1 MSHTLRRLRLALFIA
16 FRIVRSRRSPTLSLV
31 TVLSILAVAFGSCK
45 LSLALGVTGGFQ
57 DAFEQRILG
66 LYPHLVV
73 HKRGTN
79 FREYPE
85 VLRRLRDTPG
95 VVGATAATYDDM
107 MISAGV
113 QRSGCV
119 VKGLELSS
127 VNTVVDLT
135 HLLRSGSVEALSEA
149 LRAHADGATVRLD
162 DVVAGTWWTVVA
174 DPDGGVLPVR
184 EDTTPPDPGNGR
196 VAVLNLTGRPGV
208 ATSLVPDDPDIPDV
222 PQEDADAD
230 AGSGPAPARLR
241 PDTHR
246 PVSPKRGGVLTH
258 LLHLGDAGDGS
269 ADGAERPD
277 ADTPSLAP
285 LPVALGTPAPR
296 ALTEAIEVPAGRWRL
311 EPGGAAVSVS
321 EETLLT
327 LVLLPGPDGGAP
339 IVRALASPARVPI
352 RDGMAMVRLLNAHEA
367 AGDDA
372 GLTLSRADGP
382 LTEAPVAPGAASPF
396 LPTVG
401 RLPGVL
407 LGSELARR
415 LDAKVGTEVTLVTPL
430 RGVDNKMMGPYGM
443 APSSQRHV
451 VVGTFE
457 SGFYEYDVRL
467 ALTSLSAAQRF
478 MNRGKVVR
486 WVEVRASD
494 LMDLDELKRRVAA
507 ALDPYDMRTVVD
519 NATLLD
525 QKLKRI
531 LSGEVTQAPLAPA
544 RGAVGALRNAVK
556 VLNILKYQEYDLGY
570 QPRYRIVDWREMNK
584 NLFSALKL
592 QKLVLTMFFLIIII
606 VGSFVV
612 VGSQIMVVHDKTP
625 DIAILK
631 AMGVTPWMIRLI
643 FSIQALFVAGLG
655 ALLGVLSGAGLALL
669 AKAVDYRLD
678 AAVYLIDRLPVDV
691 RPTELALVALGT
703 VVTVFIATQYS
714 AARAAHKNP
723 VDGLRALD

>member
-31 TVLSILAVAFGSCK
+31 TVLSILAVGFGSCK

-57 DAFEQRILG
+57 DAFEKRILG
-66 LYPHLVV
+66 LYPHLVI
-73 HKRGTN
+73 HKRGTD

-85 VLRRLRDTPG
+85 VLAKLRQTPG

-107 MISAGV
+107 MIAAGV
-113 QRSGCV
+113 HRSGCV

-127 VNTVVDLT
+127 VESVVDLGS
-135 HLLRSGSVEALSEA
+135 LLRSGSVEALSED
-149 LRAHADGATVRLD
+149 LRAHLDGSTVRLD
-162 DVVAGTWWTVVA
+162 DVVAGTWWTVAVPPTG
-174 DPDGGVLPVR
+174 DVLPLR
-184 EDTTPPDPGNGR
+184 DDPTPPDPGNAR
-196 VAVLNLTGRPGV
+196 VAVLNLTGHPGV
-208 ATSLVPDDPDIPDV
+208 ATSLVPDTAP
-222 PQEDADAD
+222 
-230 AGSGPAPARLR
+230 GAPANTR
-241 PDTHR
+241 PHAAR
-246 PVSPKRGGVLTH
+246 PPTKRGGALSR
-258 LLHLGDAGDGS
+258 LLHLGDDE
-269 ADGAERPD
+269 ADARRAD
-277 ADTPSLAP
+277 DTPALAP
-285 LPVALGTPAPR
+285 LPVSLGTPAPR
-296 ALTEAIEVPAGRWRL
+296 ALTDAVEVPAGRWRL
-311 EPGGAAVSVS
+311 QPGGTPVSVS
-321 EETLLT
+321 EDTLVT
-327 LVLLPGPDGGAP
+327 LVLLPGPDDARP
-339 IVRALASPARVPI
+339 TVRALTAPARVPV
-352 RDGMAMVRLLNAHEA
+352 RDGMAMVRLLNARASGPDAA
-367 AGDDA
+367 AGAALALAADA
-372 GLTLSRADGP
+372 GP
-382 LTEAPVAPGAASPF
+382 LTDAAVPPGDASAYV
-396 LPTVG
+396 PTVG

-415 LDAKVGTEVTLVTPL
+415 LDAEVGTEVTLVTPL

-467 ALTSLSAAQRF
+467 ALTSLAAAQRF

-494 LMDLDELKRRVAA
+494 LMDLDDLKRRVAA
-507 ALDPYDMRTVVD
+507 TLDPYDIRTVAD
-519 NATLLD
+519 NATLLRD
-525 QKLKRI
+525 KIHRI
-531 LSGEVTQAPLAPA
+531 LAGEVTQAPLSPA
-544 RGAVGALRNAVK
+544 RGAVSALRNTVK

-570 QPRYRIVDWREMNK
+570 QPRYRIVDWREMNT

-678 AAVYLIDRLPVDV
+678 AAVYLIDRLPVDI
-691 RPTELALVALGT
+691 RPAELALVAVGT